1 MLQRAKV
8 SRRLEKEEPSEEEK
22 VEMVSF
28 VYLVIQRHA
37 KLKSIWRGLGQRPEG
52 NRELKPLS
60 PSWLFYQVLFKASD
74 LLTIEDSRPVGRA
87 QKVKGIRVVLG
98 MKAESL

>member
-1 MLQRAKV
+1 MRKKTLL
-8 SRRLEKEEPSEEEK
+8 RRRKWRL
-22 VEMVSF
+22 VSF
-28 VYLVIQRHA
+28 VSLVIQRPV

-87 QKVKGIRVVLG
+87 QEVKGIELSLG
-98 MKAESL
+98 